1 MRSILFFIFIAILI
15 SSCEKKEYK
24 LPVPKDALQNDVI
37 KRKLGPNIVG
47 DTIDFAYAIGIPAAR
62 GKIVSAQVEATI
74 AGSSTTYIDPKSYYT
89 NSSGLDVGI
98 IVASPAVNSGNITSV
113 TLTKDT
119 NAVTFR
125 YYYVIPPEAKGKSV
139 SFTFSAKSSNGES
152 VSYKMG
158 PYTVSNMDIVRRL
171 TVTDGAAMY
180 VSIAD
185 MKIYS
190 ETEAAQNPGKI
201 DLVYLYRNYVTGAF
215 NHALVAPSADPTYLP
230 GVTLPSGVSNSSRV
244 IKVFGLQD
252 YNLAYMQYGT
262 TFVDDPDLQKAD
274 FTTAPNY
281 AIDLKAESG
290 VWVETA
296 DKKFKAYVFVNS
308 VNNSAKSA
316 VISFKRLAM

>member
-1 MRSILFFIFIAILI
+1 
-15 SSCEKKEYK
+15 
-24 LPVPKDALQNDVI
+24 
-37 KRKLGPNIVG
+37 
-47 DTIDFAYAIGIPAAR
+47 
-62 GKIVSAQVEATI
+62 
-74 AGSSTTYIDPKSYYT
+74 
-89 NSSGLDVGI
+89 LDVGI